1 MAEAKITNRRRTA
14 RTARSRATIK
24 ASESRPVLH
33 VYRSNK
39 HIYAQI
45 IDHTGKVLATAS
57 DVKLKDKKTPTE
69 VATHVGSEIGKMAVT
84 NKVKEV
90 AFNRR
95 SYKYHGRV
103 KALADAAR
111 EAGLV
116 F

>member
-1 MAEAKITNRRRTA
+1 MAEAKITTRRRTA
-14 RTARSRATIK
+14 RTARSKATVRAT
-24 ASESRPVLH
+24 ETRPVLH
-33 VYRSNK
+33 VYRSNQ

-45 IDHTGKVLATAS
+45 IDHAGKVLATAS
-57 DVKLKDKKTPTE
+57 DIKIKDKKTATE
-69 VATHVGSEIGKMAVT
+69 IAKHVGAEIGKLAVT
-84 NKVKEV
+84 NNVKEV